1 MFAYISGKL
10 AQLEATQ
17 AIIDVGGVGYQ
28 IRISLHTFA
37 LLQQASQGLVKLFTY
52 LQIQENAHNLF
63 GFAESSERKLFL
75 ELISVS
81 GIGAGTAMVMLSSLS
96 PLEIQQAIAQEEVK
110 TIQSIKGIGQKTA
123 QRVIL
128 ELSDKM
134 RKELALTG
142 SSTGQVPHY
151 RGVREEALLALTTL
165 GLPKASAEKNI
176 EIILKQQQGEA
187 LSLEELIK
195 QALKM

>member
-1 MFAYISGKL
+1 
-10 AQLEATQ
+10 
-17 AIIDVGGVGYQ
+17 
-28 IRISLHTFA
+28 
-37 LLQQASQGLVKLFTY
+37 
-52 LQIQENAHNLF
+52 
-63 GFAESSERKLFL
+63 
-75 ELISVS
+75 
-81 GIGAGTAMVMLSSLS
+81 MVMLSSLS

-142 SSTGQVPHY
+142 SSIGQVPHY

-165 GLPKASAEKNI
+165 GLPKVSAEKNI
-176 EIILKQQQGEA
+176 ETILKQQQGEA

>member
-28 IRISLHTFA
+28 IKISLHTFA
-37 LLQQASQGLVKLFTY
+37 LLQQASQGPVKLFTY

-63 GFAESSERKLFL
+63 GFAELSERKLFL
-75 ELISVS
+75 ELLSVS
-81 GIGAGTAMVMLSSLS
+81 GIGAGTALVMLSSLS

-134 RKELALTG
+134 RKELLLTG
-142 SSTGQVPHY
+142 NSTGQVPHY

-176 EIILKQQQGEA
+176 ETILKQQQGEA

>member
-123 QRVIL
+123 QRAIL

-142 SSTGQVPHY
+142 GSTGQVPHY

-195 QALKM
+195 QALKI

>member
-28 IRISLHTFA
+28 IKISLHTFA
-37 LLQQASQGLVKLFTY
+37 LLQQASSGSVKLFTY

-63 GFAESSERKLFL
+63 GFAELSERKLFL

-81 GIGAGTAMVMLSSLS
+81 GIGAGTALVMLSSLS

-110 TIQSIKGIGQKTA
+110 IIQSIKGIGQKTA